1 MANWKKFIREVHTRK
16 PLTFKYFKVWE
27 KLTGYSEEIDIG
39 DGVGDGEEE
48 YEEVKREEIS
58 KEEYEKNK
66 VEY

>member
-1 MANWKKFIREVHTRK
+1 MDNWEKFIREVQTRK

-27 KLTGYSEEIDIG
+27 KLTGYSEE
-39 DGVGDGEEE
+39 GDGEEE

-66 VEY
+66 VKY